1 MKERMKRNSLQVD
14 LLQGIPLV
22 ETTLKATHGAHR
34 SIDSE
39 GNFVVR
45 LQLPH
50 RIMIVTSTFIFA

>member
-1 MKERMKRNSLQVD
+1 MKESVKRNSLQVD
-14 LLQGIPLV
+14 LLQGVPLV

-39 GNFVVR
+39 GNLVVR